1 MIVIGDT
8 SGLVAAVNSSDPEH
22 QAARSAW
29 RQASTTVVSPLVFAE
44 IEHIM
49 ARDGGRTA
57 AYAVNDWLLEQAR
70 TPRVEVPQVSAETL
84 RRARRVQ
91 DRYADLRLDL
101 TDAVNVIL
109 AEAYE
114 TAAVL
119 TLDRR
124 DFRTVRPLTDHE
136 GFLLL
141 PDDLETHKHA
151 RQRQRRSR

>member
-22 QAARSAW
+22 QAARKAW
-29 RQASTTVVSPLVFAE
+29 RQASATVISPLVFAE

-49 ARDGGRTA
+49 TRLGSRRA
-57 AYAVNDWLLEQAR
+57 ACAVNDWLLEQTR
-70 TPRVEVPQVSAETL
+70 STRVQVPELTAETL
-84 RRARRVQ
+84 HRARRVQ
-91 DRYADLRLDL
+91 DHYASLELDL

-124 DFRTVRPLTDHE
+124 DFRAVRPLTGHE
-136 GFLLL
+136 SFLLL
-141 PDDLETHKHA
+141 PDDL
-151 RQRQRRSR
+151 

>member
-8 SGLVAAVNSSDPEH
+8 SGVVAAVNSADPEH
-22 QAARSAW
+22 HAARRAW
-29 RQASTTVVSPLVFAE
+29 RQASTTVISPLVFAE
-44 IEHIM
+44 IEYVM
-49 ARDGGRTA
+49 ARGGGRPA

-70 TPRVEVPQVSAETL
+70 SPRVQVPEVSAETL

-91 DRYADLRLDL
+91 DRYASLRLGL

-109 AEAYE
+109 AEAYG
-114 TAAVL
+114 TSAVL

-124 DFRTVRPLTDHE
+124 DFRTVRPLTGHE

-141 PDDLETHKHA
+141 PDDL
-151 RQRQRRSR
+151 

>member
-8 SGLVAAVNSSDPEH
+8 SGVVAAVNSSDPEH

-29 RQASTTVVSPLVFAE
+29 RQASTTVISPLVFAE
-44 IEHIM
+44 IERIL
-49 ARDGGRTA
+49 ARGGGRPA

-70 TPRVEVPQVSAETL
+70 TPRVQVPKLSAELL

-91 DRYADLRLDL
+91 DRYASLRLDL

-109 AEAYE
+109 AEVYE
-114 TAAVL
+114 TVAVL

-124 DFRTVRPLTDHE
+124 DFRTVRPLTEHDC
-136 GFLLL
+136 FLLL
-141 PDDLETHKHA
+141 PDDRPDDHGLGGGG
-151 RQRQRRSR
+151 

>member
-8 SGLVAAVNSSDPEH
+8 SAVVAAVNSSDPEH

-29 RQASTTVVSPLVFAE
+29 RRASATVISPLVFAE

-49 ARDGGRTA
+49 TRSAGRQA

-70 TPRVEVPQVSAETL
+70 TARVQVPVVSSETL

-124 DFRTVRPLTDHE
+124 DFRAVRPLTEHD
-136 GFLLL
+136 GFRLL
-141 PDDLETHKHA
+141 PDDL
-151 RQRQRRSR
+151 

>member
-1 MIVIGDT
+1 MIVIADT
-8 SGLVAAVNSSDPEH
+8 SGVVAAVNRADPEH
-22 QAARSAW
+22 EAARDAWSQAA
-29 RQASTTVVSPLVFAE
+29 TTVVSPMVFAE

-49 ARDGGRTA
+49 TRGGGRPA

-70 TPRVEVPQVSAETL
+70 TLRVELAEVSAETL

-91 DRYADLRLDL
+91 DRHAGLRLDL

-114 TAAVL
+114 TTAVL

-124 DFRTVRPLTDHE
+124 DFRAVRPLTGHKS
-136 GFLLL
+136 FLLL
-141 PDDLETHKHA
+141 PDDL
-151 RQRQRRSR
+151 

>member
-8 SGLVAAVNSSDPEH
+8 SGVVAAVNSGDPEH
-22 QAARSAW
+22 QAARNAW
-29 RQASTTVVSPLVFAE
+29 RQASTTVISPLVFAE

-49 ARDGGRTA
+49 ARAGGRPA

-70 TPRVEVPQVSAETL
+70 LPRVRVPEVSAETL

-91 DRYADLRLDL
+91 DRYASLRPDL
-101 TDAVNVIL
+101 TDAVNVVL

-114 TAAVL
+114 TSAVL

-124 DFRTVRPLTDHE
+124 DFRAVRPLTGHE
-136 GFLLL
+136 AFTLL
-141 PDDLETHKHA
+141 PDDL
-151 RQRQRRSR
+151 

>member
-8 SGLVAAVNSSDPEH
+8 SGVVAAINSSDPEH

-29 RQASTTVVSPLVFAE
+29 RQASTTIISPLVFAE

-49 ARDGGRTA
+49 TRGNGRPA

-70 TPRVEVPQVSAETL
+70 TPRVQVPEVLAETL

-91 DRYADLRLDL
+91 DRYASLRLDL
-101 TDAVNVIL
+101 TDAVNVVL

-114 TAAVL
+114 TAVVL

-124 DFRTVRPLTDHE
+124 DFRTVRPLTEHE

-141 PDDLETHKHA
+141 PDDL
-151 RQRQRRSR
+151 

>member
-8 SGLVAAVNSSDPEH
+8 SGLIAAINSSDPEH
-22 QAARSAW
+22 RSARTAL
-29 RQASTTVVSPLVFAE
+29 RQASLTVISPLVFAE
-44 IEHIM
+44 IEHVM
-49 ARDGGRTA
+49 VRSGGRQV
-57 AYAVNDWLLEQAR
+57 AYAVNDWLLEQ
-70 TPRVEVPQVSAETL
+70 THGQRVAVPEVPAVTL

-91 DRYADLRLDL
+91 DRYASLRLDL

-124 DFRTVRPLTDHE
+124 DFRSIRPLTKHE
-136 GFLLL
+136 SFQLL
-141 PDDLETHKHA
+141 PDDP
-151 RQRQRRSR
+151 

>member
-8 SGLVAAVNSSDPEH
+8 SGVVAAVNTSDPEH
-22 QAARSAW
+22 QAARRAW
-29 RQASTTVVSPLVFAE
+29 RQASATVISPLVFAE

-49 ARDGGRTA
+49 TRSGGRRT

-70 TPRVEVPQVSAETL
+70 TARVQVPVVSSETL

-91 DRYADLRLDL
+91 DRYASLRLDL

-114 TAAVL
+114 TTAVL

-124 DFRTVRPLTDHE
+124 DFRAVRPLTEHA
-136 GFLLL
+136 GFRLL
-141 PDDLETHKHA
+141 PDDL
-151 RQRQRRSR
+151 